1 MSGPTSHICPECF
14 TPRASDGT
22 PSCACGRRA
31 SEALLEAR
39 TAEAAAAEDFD
50 PLRIRPYVELGDEN
64 DGAGGTAP
72 GGPGPDQTSTIAM
85 PVTTAA
91 TAIGPE
97 ATDVRMFERRGGGRA
112 GSDAPSASSTPSTSS
127 TSSAASTQ
135 ALFSAP
141 ASPSPYASPPSARP
155 ASGAM
160 PTAPTPFA
168 SPAAPA
174 ALSTSLSSPSA
185 GRSGRRRR
193 RRAGLVV
200 ALAGTA
206 AAGVMAAAGFAS
218 GLFSY
223 DTPER
228 NRALPDDLR
237 ASAPDTSPDG
247 EASPV
252 EPSREGGGGAPAPAP
267 PGGSA
272 ASPSPTKSPSP
283 SPSPSQASGS
293 PSPSA
298 SPDPTQSG
306 PSAGASTGSSAAGAD
321 EAGDSRLVVPKT
333 LRLGDDDPEV
343 TELQLRLR
351 QLGIYNGDI
360 DESFDSQVEQAVLV
374 YQTSRGIAKDM
385 EEPGV
390 YGLVTREQL
399 ESETKTP

>member
-1 MSGPTSHICPECF
+1 
-14 TPRASDGT
+14 
-22 PSCACGRRA
+22 
-31 SEALLEAR
+31 
-39 TAEAAAAEDFD
+39 
-50 PLRIRPYVELGDEN
+50 
-64 DGAGGTAP
+64 
-72 GGPGPDQTSTIAM
+72 
-85 PVTTAA
+85 
-91 TAIGPE
+91 
-97 ATDVRMFERRGGGRA
+97 
-112 GSDAPSASSTPSTSS
+112 
-127 TSSAASTQ
+127 
-135 ALFSAP
+135 
-141 ASPSPYASPPSARP
+141 
-155 ASGAM
+155 M
-160 PTAPTPFA
+160 PTTPTPFA
-168 SPAAPA
+168 SPAASA

-193 RRAGLVV
+193 RRGGLIV

-228 NRALPDDLR
+228 DRALPDDLR

-252 EPSREGGGGAPAPAP
+252 EPSEEGGGGVPAPAP

-283 SPSPSQASGS
+283 SPSPSRASGS
-293 PSPSA
+293 PSPSV
-298 SPDPTQSG
+298 SPDPAQSA

-321 EAGDSRLVVPKT
+321 EADDSRLVVPKT

-360 DESFDSQVEQAVLV
+360 DESFDSQVEQAVLA
-374 YQTSRGIAKDM
+374 YQTSRGITKDK

-399 ESETKTP
+399 ESETKRP